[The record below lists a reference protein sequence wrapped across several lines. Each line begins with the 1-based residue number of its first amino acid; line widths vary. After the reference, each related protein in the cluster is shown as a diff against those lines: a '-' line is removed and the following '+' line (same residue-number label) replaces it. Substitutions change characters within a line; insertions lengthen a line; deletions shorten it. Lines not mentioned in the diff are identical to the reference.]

1 MHLIAALAL
10 LLDDNSTSTSTNGAA
25 VGAFFAAYAIFV
37 IIILIIGIV
46 INWRI
51 ASKAGYP
58 GAYSLLMLIPFVNIV
73 ILLIFAF
80 GRWPIEQQLAALRG
94 GSARPPASIT

>member
-25 VGAFFAAYAIFV
+25 VGAFLAAYGIFFL
-37 IIILIIGIV
+37 IILAFTIFIY
-46 INWRI
+46 WRI

-58 GAYSLLMLIPFVNIV
+58 GAYSLLMLIPLVNLV

-80 GRWPIEQQLAALRG
+80 GEWPIERQLAALRG